1 MSDPQ
6 HPTGDADQRDEQ
18 VASLLAVEPLDD
30 LTRRRLVRTAVRA
43 TARRPWTRYAVAAA
57 VALGLAGGGIA
68 LLVGQSGD
76 HQTAA
81 HVAAR
86 PPGRVLAPNTP
97 GQPQASAAAPNG
109 LPINLGDFG
118 NLGDA
123 TNLARL
129 RAAATAGRAT
139 PELGRTDLAGSIAV
153 ARACAHPAG
162 TVTAVA
168 TGTAR
173 GHAALVLVSGGRL
186 TVVVLSPCEVR
197 PLP

>member
-30 LTRRRLVRTAVRA
+30 LTRRRLVDTALRA
-43 TARRPWTRYAVAAA
+43 TPRRPWARYAVAAA
-57 VALGLAGGGIA
+57 VVLALAGGGVA

-76 HQTAA
+76 HQTATHA
-81 HVAAR
+81 AAR
-86 PPGRVLAPNTP
+86 QPGRVLPNAPN
-97 GQPQASAAAPNG
+97 QQQASAAAPKG
-109 LPINLGDFG
+109 LPTNLGDFG

-123 TNLARL
+123 ANLARL
-129 RAAATAGRAT
+129 RAAATAGRAS
-139 PELGRTDLAGSIAV
+139 PQLSASDLAGSIAA

-162 TVTAVA
+162 PVTAVA
-168 TGTAR
+168 TGTVR
-173 GHAALVLVSGGRL
+173 GRAALVLVSGGRL

-197 PLP
+197 PLAG